1 MRINRI
7 RNYMMKSVRT
17 IKRNENEEM
26 NTREK

>member
-7 RNYMMKSVRT
+7 RNYVKKSVRA
-17 IKRNENEEM
+17 IKRNEKEGM